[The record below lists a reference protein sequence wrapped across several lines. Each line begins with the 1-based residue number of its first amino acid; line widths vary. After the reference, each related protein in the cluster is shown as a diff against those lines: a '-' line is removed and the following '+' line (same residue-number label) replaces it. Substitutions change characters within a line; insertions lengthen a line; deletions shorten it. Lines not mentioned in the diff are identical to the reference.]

1 VVTPTVDL
9 AHAGSAARAT
19 DGFTS
24 IVARVTDQL
33 AEETVT
39 RTDGAADGPAPV
51 RVSRWDRPPAP
62 HDWRFY
68 VGTIGRILIAI
79 GLLMFGFVA
88 YQLWGTGIETAR
100 AQNELEHQFETLF
113 AEPTADQ
120 TSAEQPTSE
129 QPSDEQ
135 PSDEQPSDEQP
146 TDEQPTDEQPTGEQP
161 TGEQPS
167 AEQPSAEQPR
177 DEQTTGEPTD
187 EQSSDEVDLPVAVDL
202 SDRAVVQEPVPIE
215 RGDVLARLEIPRIG
229 VTEYVVPG
237 VTLDDLKKGP
247 GHYPDSPLP
256 GQLGNTAVA
265 GHRTTYGAPFFD
277 VDQLEAGDE
286 LIFTMVNGDRFVYL
300 VTFTEVV
307 SASSYHVVTT
317 TDPNIA
323 EATLTSCDP
332 KYTARDR
339 IVVHSVLDPEQ
350 SSIVGIPTFYEL
362 DTPTAGADDPI
373 PGDDPVLSSDD
384 VADDTS
390 GADHTADEISE
401 VESSDEPDEP
411 DESDDAFAGAD
422 EPDRGLAADPEPD
435 VPQPIDAFSQGWF
448 GDRGAFPQ
456 IGLWAAVL
464 LAVALLSYRVAKRFR
479 RYTFGV
485 LVGVVP
491 FVVAL
496 YFFYQNVNR
505 LLPPGI

>member
-1 VVTPTVDL
+1 VVTPTGDL
-9 AHAGSAARAT
+9 AHAAGAARVT
-19 DGFTS
+19 GGFAS
-24 IVARVTDQL
+24 IVARVTDES
-33 AEETVT
+33 AADETVT
-39 RTDGAADGPAPV
+39 HTDADTDDHTDTDGDGDTGTGTGTDDGPTPG

-62 HDWRFY
+62 HDWRFF
-68 VGTIGRILIAI
+68 VGSVGRILIAT

-100 AQNELEHQFETLF
+100 AQNELEHQFEDLL
-113 AEPTADQ
+113 D
-120 TSAEQPTSE
+120 
-129 QPSDEQ
+129 
-135 PSDEQPSDEQP
+135 
-146 TDEQPTDEQPTGEQP
+146 
-161 TGEQPS
+161 
-167 AEQPSAEQPR
+167 
-177 DEQTTGEPTD
+177 EPTD
-187 EQSSDEVDLPVAVDL
+187 EQSSNEQSTGEQTTDEQSTGEQSTGEQSTGEQVTDEQTTDEQTTDEVVVPAAVDL
-202 SDRAVVQEPVPIE
+202 SDRAVVQEPVPIK
-215 RGDVLARLEIPRIG
+215 RGQVLARLEIPRIG
-229 VTEYVVPG
+229 VSEYVVPG
-237 VTLDDLKKGP
+237 VTVDDLKKGP

-300 VTFTEVV
+300 VTFTEIV

-317 TDPNIA
+317 TDPDIA

-339 IVVHSVLDPEQ
+339 IVVHSVLDPER

-362 DTPTAGADDPI
+362 DSPTADDEPI
-373 PGDDPVLSSDD
+373 PGDDPVLSSDE
-384 VADDTS
+384 ATDDAS
-390 GADHTADEISE
+390 GGTVDETTEEISE
-401 VESSDEPDEP
+401 ASTG
-411 DESDDAFAGAD
+411 DESDESDEASAGAG
-422 EPDRGLAADPEPD
+422 EPDRGVTDD
-435 VPQPIDAFSQGWF
+435 PQPIDAFSQGWF
-448 GDRGAFPQ
+448 GDREAFPQ
-456 IGLWAAVL
+456 IGMWALVL
-464 LAVALLSYRVAKRFR
+464 VAIALFSYRVAERFR
-479 RYTFGV
+479 RVTFGV